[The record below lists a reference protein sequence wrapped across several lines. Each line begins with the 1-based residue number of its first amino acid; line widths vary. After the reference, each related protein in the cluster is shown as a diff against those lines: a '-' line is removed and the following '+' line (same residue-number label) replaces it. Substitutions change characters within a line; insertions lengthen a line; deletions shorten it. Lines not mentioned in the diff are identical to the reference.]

1 MVSIKSPP
9 ESINHKIS
17 PQFAARLKNYSP
29 EQKVRVIVLLK
40 SNNNIADNSQRQS
53 RLARKAAIKAMQNSV
68 TQAAQKIDRI
78 IKDYGGKKLDEQ
90 PNVLGTINVEITPAG
105 IHALALSDAVKAII
119 ENQKIH
125 SINHFNI

>member
-1 MVSIKSPP
+1 MSAP

-17 PQFAARLKNYSP
+17 PQLAARLKNYSP
-29 EQKVRVIVLLK
+29 EQKVRIIVLLK

-68 TQAAQKIDRI
+68 TQATQEIDRI
-78 IKDYGGKKLDEQ
+78 IQDYGGKKLDKQ
-90 PNVLGTINVEITPAG
+90 PNVLGTITVEITSPG
-105 IHALALSDAVKAII
+105 IQALASSDSVKAII

-125 SINHFNI
+125 SIHHSNIS

>member
-1 MVSIKSPP
+1 MPAP

-53 RLARKAAIKAMQNSV
+53 RLARKAAIQAMQQSV
-68 TQAAQKIDRI
+68 QQAAQEIDRI
-78 IKDYGGKKLDEQ
+78 IQDYGGKKLAKQ
-90 PNVLGTINVEITPAG
+90 PNILGTIPIEITPPG
-105 IHALALSDAVKAII
+105 IQALALSDSVKAII

-125 SINHFNI
+125 SIHHSNIS

>member
-1 MVSIKSPP
+1 MSPP

-29 EQKVRVIVLLK
+29 EQKLQVIVLLK

-53 RLARKAAIKAMQNSV
+53 RIARKAAIKASQNLV
-68 TQAAQKIDRI
+68 TQAALEIEHI
-78 IKDYGGKKLDEQ
+78 IQDYAGKTLDKQ
-90 PNVLGTINVEITPAG
+90 PNVLGTITVEITPPG
-105 IHALALSDAVKAII
+105 IQALALSDSVKAII

-125 SINHFNI
+125 SIYHSNIS